1 MILAMVLRLS
11 PSWAM
16 VASPVTVTDITDK
29 EQEFALDTHGFQ
41 LVVHRD
47 ESQARQEGY
56 QNDSEVKLS
65 YYAEMEQLIKNVL
78 GAGNQ
83 SLRGPIL
90 RAHVDQSYKGAE
102 YDLRWYLPDEADTLL
117 AGRPIKPVYK
127 DPLAVADATTVAE
140 ADLIPARI
148 IFEDHERESWTVKHS
163 PSHRWYFKY
172 GQQPD
177 EVLLIKCFDSREDV
191 ARRAPHS
198 AFQNPRHVDEPWRE
212 SIEIRTMVFYGDQ

>member
-1 MILAMVLRLS
+1 MYVGSRLEF
-11 PSWAM
+11 
-16 VASPVTVTDITDK
+16 ASP
-29 EQEFALDTHGFQ
+29 QFSFANRPPVFQ
-41 LVVHRD
+41 
-47 ESQARQEGY
+47 A
-56 QNDSEVKLS
+56 
-65 YYAEMEQLIKNVL
+65 
-78 GAGNQ
+78 
-83 SLRGPIL
+83 
-90 RAHVDQSYKGAE
+90 
-102 YDLRWYLPDEADTLL
+102 W
-117 AGRPIKPVYK
+117 RPIKPVYK
-127 DPLAVADATTVAE
+127 DPLAVADATTVAK

>member
-1 MILAMVLRLS
+1 MGRQTGIAWAPAISRCAAPSFVPTSTSRTRVPSTTYDGIFPTRRIHFSRVGGRLS
-11 PSWAM
+11 TY
-16 VASPVTVTDITDK
+16 VGNRR
-29 EQEFALDTHGFQ
+29 EFASSQFCFANHPRVFQ
-41 LVVHRD
+41 
-47 ESQARQEGY
+47 A
-56 QNDSEVKLS
+56 
-65 YYAEMEQLIKNVL
+65 
-78 GAGNQ
+78 
-83 SLRGPIL
+83 
-90 RAHVDQSYKGAE
+90 
-102 YDLRWYLPDEADTLL
+102 W
-117 AGRPIKPVYK
+117 RPIKPVYK